1 MSFKIIILYVFFF
14 SSKFIEGGVD
24 MGTSTGDVTHGSQ
37 LNTERP
43 ESGPGELIVTTEN
56 NANNGGETNATSALP
71 SGNILFCWSLSM
83 IDYFLDELVD
93 EHEEEQINAE
103 EDAGGEQW
111 FDFIH
116 PSVFNLV
123 SLFAFLFYRQK

>member
-1 MSFKIIILYVFFF
+1 
-14 SSKFIEGGVD
+14 
-24 MGTSTGDVTHGSQ
+24 
-37 LNTERP
+37 
-43 ESGPGELIVTTEN
+43 
-56 NANNGGETNATSALP
+56 
-71 SGNILFCWSLSM
+71 LFCWSLSM

-123 SLFAFLFYRQK
+123 SLFVFICFFILSSKIKYKNLYFTLYLVID

>member
-1 MSFKIIILYVFFF
+1 
-14 SSKFIEGGVD
+14 
-24 MGTSTGDVTHGSQ
+24 
-37 LNTERP
+37 
-43 ESGPGELIVTTEN
+43 
-56 NANNGGETNATSALP
+56 
-71 SGNILFCWSLSM
+71 LFCWSLSM